1 MIWLIRTI
9 YHTGGLKMKL
19 YSLRIQGFRKHTDTL
34 ILFSDATFL
43 IGENNIGK
51 SSVLKA
57 LEYLLSD
64 IKKIPN
70 EEFNS
75 TYNTET
81 DEHVYLTDEIT
92 LTAEFRN
99 VPSEASEWRGFKGRV
114 LKYDNT
120 NYPGESGN
128 KIVYRKTY
136 KPNENYVVEMK
147 EYNKSLN
154 EAFLE
159 CRTLQ
164 DYIDNGLSEE
174 LVKELYPKE
183 QLDKT
188 LSKNSKIYKELI
200 IMDELND
207 VDDSIESWV
216 NNPGGIPGN
225 ILVKL
230 PKFLLIPAQDKV
242 DEISGTGGSL
252 RKTLTSLFEDVRD
265 ASENFDK
272 VQHYLSLLQA
282 ELNPE
287 DVETEFG
294 KMMVDLNNILGD
306 VFPHTKLLA
315 ATNLSNAN
323 VIKPQFD
330 IEMSSNTKTPIENQ
344 GTGVIRSAVFAML
357 RYRTFRENT
366 NARPLLIG
374 FEEPEIYLH
383 PNAAYQ
389 MRDTIYDLAISS
401 NNQIVCTTHSTFM
414 IDLDRKS
421 SQVLN
426 SLNEVDDEVE
436 IDNGN
441 YTFSRVESQPFNLSD
456 AFKQLQKEE
465 KSYVKMLVKM
475 DDNMAK
481 VFFASNILIVEGDT
495 EEIVFKETIARM
507 PVKVKKDIQHNWQ
520 IVKARGKSTIISLVK
535 YLKAMGIHPYVIHDG
550 DLNTKGAE
558 VFNKPISLAIDDNTR
573 HFMIRN
579 CIEDVLG
586 YDAPSSDKP
595 FKAYEFIR
603 NKWGEDW
610 DSVSPKWTEIIEGIF
625 SESFKKYGKVTM
637 HS

>member
-1 MIWLIRTI
+1 M
-9 YHTGGLKMKL
+9 GGLKINL

-75 TYNTET
+75 TYNGET
-81 DEHVYLTDEIT
+81 DEHVYLTNEIT

-99 VPSEASEWRGFKGRV
+99 LPKEAEKWRGFKGRV
-114 LKYDNT
+114 LKYDT
-120 NYPGESGN
+120 TKFPDESGN

-136 KPNENYVVEMK
+136 KQNENYVVEMK
-147 EYNKSLN
+147 EYKRTLI
-154 EAFLE
+154 EEFLE
-159 CRTLQ
+159 CKTLQ
-164 DYIDNGLSEE
+164 DYIDNGLSED
-174 LVKELYPKE
+174 LVKELYPNE
-183 QLDKT
+183 QLDKALT
-188 LSKNSKIYKELI
+188 KSSKIYKELI
-200 IMDELND
+200 LMDELND

-225 ILVKL
+225 ILSKL

-265 ASENFDK
+265 ASDNFEK

-287 DVETEFG
+287 DEETEFG
-294 KMMVDLNNILGD
+294 KMMVDLNNVLGD

-357 RYRTFRENT
+357 RYRTLRENT

-389 MRDTIYDLAISS
+389 MRDTIYDLATSS

-426 SLNEVDDEVE
+426 SLNEIDDEVE
-436 IDNGN
+436 IDNRAFS
-441 YTFSRVESQPFNLSD
+441 FSRVESQPFNLSV
-456 AFKQLQKEE
+456 AFKQLQEEE

-481 VFFASNILIVEGDT
+481 VFFTSNVLIVEGDT
-495 EEIVFKETIARM
+495 EEIVFKETISRM
-507 PVKVKKDIQHNWQ
+507 PGKVKKDIQHNWQ

-535 YLKAMGIHPYVIHDG
+535 YLKAMGIHPYVIHDA
-550 DLNTKGAE
+550 DLETKGAR
-558 VFNKPISLAIDDNTR
+558 VFNEPISLAVGDSTR
-573 HFMIRN
+573 HFMITN
-579 CIEDVLG
+579 CIEDLLG

-595 FKAYEFIR
+595 FKAYEFIK
-603 NKWGEDW
+603 NKWDDDW
-610 DSVSPKWTEIIEGIF
+610 DSISPEWRGTIEEIF
-625 SESFKKYGKVTM
+625 NESFKKHEKTKVY
-637 HS
+637 S